1 LVDSKPGRGMGKL
14 CSGKNKGFRHALIG
28 GSWQEQLED
37 SSGRD
42 TGNKR
47 VTLTWGSYHNSVMVI
62 PNSEMVIDR
71 PRSGLTQ
78 LWRSHLA

>member
-1 LVDSKPGRGMGKL
+1 MGKL

-47 VTLTWGSYHNSVMVI
+47 VTLDLG
-62 PNSEMVIDR
+62 
-71 PRSGLTQ
+71 Q
-78 LWRSHLA
+78 LP